1 MPIDRTS
8 RPEPQAN
15 GPHLS
20 ASGYSEKQCRPTC
33 RSPRERRPEDQ
44 TTDAVDIEVPETR
57 FRGRSQAFLYNTIRP
72 HASIG
77 YTSSRTAEY
86 QLVVGK
92 RVWGRFGAACY
103 RPTSM
108 TALVSPAHVAAHPG
122 DLDQAMPPGLVA
134 VGVPDTRPTA
144 RRPELH
150 ASDRKT
156 AQIKAIQMK
165 SFTVGRIDCDRAG
178 AWSSME
184 WARSFYARRALVRHC
199 LLVRGFVRRAVRF
212 DDYLTTETLA
222 GQETSHERADE

>member
-1 MPIDRTS
+1 MVDLWSLALSIEQVEDGATKDFPLVKWESGDRK
-8 RPEPQAN
+8 RFED
-15 GPHLS
+15 LS
-20 ASGYSEKQCRPTC
+20 FCDSQNDGLWKGA
-33 RSPRERRPEDQ
+33 RER
-44 TTDAVDIEVPETR
+44 
-57 FRGRSQAFLYNTIRP
+57 
-72 HASIG
+72 
-77 YTSSRTAEY
+77 
-86 QLVVGK
+86 
-92 RVWGRFGAACY
+92 Y

-122 DLDQAMPPGLVA
+122 DRDQAMPPGIVA

-144 RRPELH
+144 RRRELH

-184 WARSFYARRALVRHC
+184 WARSVYARRAPGRRC
-199 LLVRGFVRRAVRF
+199 LLVRGFVRRAVKF

-222 GQETSHERADE
+222 GQETSHERADG